1 MLLVVKAALK
11 AVPVEQALAVGYEGD
26 IAGEEDH
33 FYALAN
39 PPSPAMEVSVSHAE
53 NDSMQ
58 GNGSSE
64 ITQFSQPKPS
74 CQMTLILM
82 TMFLEHLRSCIIS
95 FLVILWVWREISL
108 GEAHHLV

>member
-1 MLLVVKAALK
+1 MLAGKAALK
-11 AVPVEQALAVGYEGD
+11 AVPGEKAFAVGYEGD

-74 CQMTLILM
+74 CQMILILM
-82 TMFLEHLRSCIIS
+82 AMFLEYLQSCIIS
-95 FLVILWVWREISL
+95 FLVMLGVWREISL
-108 GEAHHLV
+108 GEVHHLVR